1 MKLTIRE
8 LWLLV
13 IVIAS
18 ALYGF
23 SFMHVRKKFDEW
35 QEMRRRQTE
44 MKREIDRYKLV
55 LAERDKVNQ
64 QFAELAK
71 KLPVHPKGAKVEVYW
86 TSIMDKIA
94 AKRGL
99 RLIKYRRGDEEKQGI
114 VYELPIEC
122 QEWEGNL
129 SSIVGFL
136 FDLQSEK
143 GMMDIRQLSIRRGD
157 RGELRGRFLLYC
169 AYTKE
174 EEEKKL

>member
-23 SFMHVRKKFDEW
+23 SFVYLRQKFDEW
-35 QEMRRRQTE
+35 KEMRQYQVKME
-44 MKREIDRYKLV
+44 KEIDQYKRI

-71 KLPVHPKGAKVEVYW
+71 KLPVHPRDAKVEVYW
-86 TSIMDKIA
+86 TSIMDRIA
-94 AKRGL
+94 ARRGL

-129 SSIVGFL
+129 ASIVGFL

-174 EEEKKL
+174 EEKKL